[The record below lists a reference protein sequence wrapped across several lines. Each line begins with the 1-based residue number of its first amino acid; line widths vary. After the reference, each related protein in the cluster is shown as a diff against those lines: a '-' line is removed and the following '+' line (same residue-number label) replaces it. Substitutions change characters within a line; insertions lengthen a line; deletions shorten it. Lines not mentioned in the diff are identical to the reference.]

1 MVRMLAFFLHK
12 AGTWRSRSGV
22 IRKERPLLRINTK
35 CKSCAVLAVLG
46 TVVLLLTSC
55 GTATTK
61 AALLEHA
68 ATPTSAPPPPPANI
82 PVYPGAK
89 LQGVQHTQVSSGQA
103 TTWAY
108 GVSGTKVSLA
118 DVTNFYRQN
127 MPKHGWKEVQVAAA
141 GAPGGASGA
150 TVLVYQQGEPGTP
163 TPGTSPKQEMT
174 IIAAGSNA
182 QANPNQVGYVISVVK

>member
-1 MVRMLAFFLHK
+1 MPRK
-12 AGTWRSRSGV
+12 YRESSGRSV
-22 IRKERPLLRINTK
+22 PLLIERTRWK
-35 CKSCAVLAVLG
+35 LFAVLAVLG
-46 TVVLLLTSC
+46 VVVLLLAGC
-55 GTATTK
+55 GTPTTK

-68 ATPTSAPPPPPANI
+68 ASPTSAPPPPPTNI

-89 LQGVQHTQVSSGQA
+89 LQGVQTTQVSSGQA

-108 GVSGTKVSLA
+108 GVSGTNVSLA

-141 GAPGGASGA
+141 GAPGGASGT
-150 TVLVYQQGEPGTP
+150 TVLVYQQGQQGTP
-163 TPGTSPKQEMT
+163 TPGTNQKGEMA

-182 QANPNQVGYVISVVK
+182 QANPHQVGYVITLVK